1 MASVNREMYLIP
13 SVLDRLLDD
22 SPEAEQESPYNRFQ
36 SFLQLKERIA
46 RDLEAMLNSRQQALE
61 EIPAEFAE
69 VSRSLLTYGLPDI
82 LSLNVLNEQD
92 RYRLRRTLEQT
103 IMTFEP
109 RLERVRV
116 TLTPPQ
122 PYERRLHFR
131 VEALLLVKPVPEPV
145 VFDTMLQLNTQK
157 YEVRG

>member
-1 MASVNREMYLIP
+1 MYLIP
-13 SVLDRLLDD
+13 SILDRLLDD
-22 SPEAEQESPYNRFQ
+22 DPEAEQESPYNRFQ

-46 RDLEAMLNSRQQALE
+46 RDLEAMLNSRRQALE
-61 EIPAEFAE
+61 EIPAEFTE

-82 LSLNVLNEQD
+82 LSLNILNEHE
-92 RYRLRRTLEQT
+92 RYRLRRTLEQA

-116 TLTPPQ
+116 TLAPAQ

-131 VEALLLVKPVPEPV
+131 VEALLLVQPVPEAV
-145 VFDTMLQLNTQK
+145 VFDTTLQLNTQK

>member
-1 MASVNREMYLIP
+1 MASVNREMYFIP
-13 SVLDRLLDD
+13 SILDRLLDED
-22 SPEAEQESPYNRFQ
+22 LEAKQESPYNRFQ
-36 SFLQLKERIA
+36 SFTQLKEQVA

-61 EIPAEFAE
+61 EVSAEFTE

-82 LSLNVLNEQD
+82 LSLNVLNEHD
-92 RYRLRRTLEQT
+92 RYRLRRALELAIT
-103 IMTFEP
+103 TFEP

-116 TLTPPQ
+116 TLIPPQ
-122 PYERRLHFR
+122 QYERRLHFR
-131 VEALLLVKPVPEPV
+131 VEALLLVKPAPEPV